1 VSFIKKL
8 TLVMVKNKIDSA
20 LWFLKNPQYI
30 PQIFQ
35 ILRRKKNTHLE
46 DSREESTNWC
56 KENCLSQEEALIGLF
71 GKKTFKPLDFLYS
84 EEIQQ
89 AQNIVA
95 DCPVNMGGEGA
106 ISFLYHIVKES
117 KARFILETGVAYGW
131 SSLAVLLA
139 IKAFNNA
146 LLISNDMPYIK
157 MNNEDYVGCVVPE
170 NLKSKWQ
177 LQRLPDIK
185 GIPLALKKLNNN
197 IDLCHYDSD
206 KSYTGRMRS
215 SEILW
220 KALKVGGFFISDDI
234 NDNLAFK
241 HFCKSVDRKPII
253 IEHLGKYVGV
263 VVK

>member
-1 VSFIKKL
+1 MI
-8 TLVMVKNKIDSA
+8 KNKIDSVI
-20 LWFLKNPQYI
+20 WFLKNPQYI

-35 ILRRKKNTHLE
+35 ILRRKKNAHLE

-56 KENCLSQEEALIGLF
+56 KENCLSQEEALIELF
-71 GKKTFKPLDFLYS
+71 EKKTFNTLDVLYS
-84 EEIQQ
+84 EEIKK

-117 KARFILETGVAYGW
+117 KTRSVLETGVAYGW
-131 SSLAVLLA
+131 SSLAILLA
-139 IKAFNNA
+139 IKDEDKA

-185 GIPLALKKLNNN
+185 GIPLALKKLYNSL
-197 IDLCHYDSD
+197 DLCHYDSD
-206 KSYTGRMRS
+206 KSYTGRAWS
-215 SEILW
+215 SPILW
-220 KALKVGGFFISDDI
+220 KALKVGGLFVSDDI

-253 IEHLGKYVGV
+253 IEHLGKHVGIIQ
-263 VVK
+263 K

>member
-1 VSFIKKL
+1 ML
-8 TLVMVKNKIDSA
+8 KNKIDSVF
-20 LWFLKNPQYI
+20 WFLKNPKYI

-35 ILRRKKNTHLE
+35 ILKRNNNSQLENTRL
-46 DSREESTNWC
+46 ESTNWC
-56 KENCLSQEEALIGLF
+56 KENCLSQQEALIGLF
-71 GKKTFKPLDFLYS
+71 GDKPFAPIDYLYS
-84 EEIQQ
+84 EEIKK

-139 IKAFNNA
+139 IKDFNSA

-157 MNNEDYVGCVVPE
+157 MNNEDYVGCIISE

-185 GIPLALKKLNNN
+185 GIPLALKKLNNTL
-197 IDLCHYDSD
+197 DLCHYDSD

-215 SEILW
+215 SPILW
-220 KALKVGGFFISDDI
+220 QALKVGGFFISDDI

-241 HFCKSVDRKPII
+241 HFCTSVGRKPII

-263 VVK
+263 LVK

>member
-1 VSFIKKL
+1 MIKKKIDTIIWFIK
-8 TLVMVKNKIDSA
+8 
-20 LWFLKNPQYI
+20 NPRYI
-30 PQIFQ
+30 PHIFQ
-35 ILRRKKNTHLE
+35 ILKRKKNTHLE

-84 EEIQQ
+84 EEIKK
-89 AQNIVA
+89 AQNKA
-95 DCPVNMGGEGA
+95 DSCSFNMGGEGA
-106 ISFLYHIVKES
+106 ISFLYHLVKES
-117 KARFILETGVAYGW
+117 KAKTILETGVAYGW
-131 SSLAVLLA
+131 SSLAILLA
-139 IKAFNNA
+139 IKDFDNA

-157 MNNEDYVGCVVPE
+157 MNNEDDVGCVVPD

-185 GIPLALKKLNNN
+185 GIPLALKRFNNS

-206 KSYTGRMRS
+206 KSYTGRAWS
-215 SEILW
+215 SPILW
-220 KALKVGGFFISDDI
+220 KALKVGGLFVSDDI